1 MKKGRLGL
9 PFFCRMRFMHR
20 SNKYLLI
27 GFTLLTL
34 AACQTRP
41 MRNTMPPGNTISS
54 SSPTSSSSSLHTPP
68 SSSTAVSTNPNA
80 ATVLRNV
87 DGDTLEVNLADGT
100 KAKVRI
106 LGIDTP
112 ETVDPRKTVQCF
124 GQEASARMKELVQGK
139 TITLVK
145 DPAQDKDV
153 YGRLLRYI
161 DLNGVDIGAEM
172 IAEGYAY
179 SYKKYPQPRLEEY
192 NKLEVQAR
200 NAGKGLWGSCPL

>member
-1 MKKGRLGL
+1 
-9 PFFCRMRFMHR
+9 
-20 SNKYLLI
+20 
-27 GFTLLTL
+27 
-34 AACQTRP
+34 
-41 MRNTMPPGNTISS
+41 
-54 SSPTSSSSSLHTPP
+54 
-68 SSSTAVSTNPNA
+68 VS
-80 ATVLRNV
+80 
-87 DGDTLEVNLADGT
+87 LADGT

-124 GQEASARMKELVQGK
+124 GKEASVRMKELVQGK
-139 TITLVK
+139 TIVLIK

-161 DLNGVDIGAEM
+161 DLNGVDIGAQM

-200 NAGKGLWGSCPL
+200 EAGKGLWGSCPLRP